1 MENIDGST
9 ADKAYS
15 CGYKQ
20 REKEILDAINL
31 LIKSDY
37 NSKEFML
44 FKSDLLEMIT
54 K

>member
-9 ADKAYS
+9 ADKAYN

-20 REKEILDAINL
+20 REKEILDTINL
-31 LIKSDY
+31 LIESY
-37 NSKEFML
+37 YSSKEFML
-44 FKSDLLEMIT
+44 FKSNLLEMIA